1 MFVTTITGRTVA
13 GFTEAKYF
21 SCDETTHDHSWDNEL
36 QQEPML
42 TEPYIAAM
50 LALHRFR
57 KHNIRE
63 LRSYARDMIFQ
74 RGINFSQLFKG
85 IPMSVTSETKFARSV
100 VLTFF

>member
-1 MFVTTITGRTVA
+1 
-13 GFTEAKYF
+13 
-21 SCDETTHDHSWDNEL
+21 
-36 QQEPML
+36 ML
-42 TEPYIAAM
+42 TEPYIAAT

-63 LRSYARDMIFQ
+63 LRSYTRNMIFQ

-85 IPMSVTSETKFARSV
+85 IPMSVTSETKFERSV